1 MNDEY
6 HVKVSVK
13 NNLIL
18 QAIKDMGYS
27 TVKSFCVANGLDPT
41 RVGGL
46 INFSRYPLNKEGEF
60 TDLAK
65 ELMEVLGAAPTDLW
79 TAEQL
84 NLKLSKNSVE
94 LTVRQ
99 DRLNAILGMNRGE
112 LVSIEAPED
121 IVLKKELVERIN
133 ESIDILEPRQKE
145 VLELRFGLTDGRI
158 HSMEEVGKKFDVSPE
173 RVRQLEV
180 NAIHKLRHPTVANKL
195 KGFINE

>member
-1 MNDEY
+1 
-6 HVKVSVK
+6 
-13 NNLIL
+13 
-18 QAIKDMGYS
+18 
-27 TVKSFCVANGLDPT
+27 
-41 RVGGL
+41 
-46 INFSRYPLNKEGEF
+46 
-60 TDLAK
+60 
-65 ELMEVLGAAPTDLW
+65 VLGAAPTDLW

-121 IVLKKELVERIN
+121 IVLNKELIERIN